1 MYCMCKQFCPF
12 PSVSILSISIW
23 TRLLGNSVDDL
34 DIDLEAHE
42 GDTGV
47 IVLFDQLLVL
57 GHLLQVL
64 LSLDIYTQAVANVQ
78 W

>member
-1 MYCMCKQFCPF
+1 MCKQSCPF